1 MVFYIDRLCLLY
13 PEFTINSL
21 TVHRFL
27 ITAGTVASK
36 GLSDSFWTNNTYA
49 RVGGVT
55 VKELALLEL
64 EFLQRMNWRIVPWQN
79 KILQDYYESLVH
91 RDINFRLEE
100 KKSGEESEEDDDD
113 SMSSHSSDALDDDV
127 IPARTQDVNM
137 AGA

>member
-1 MVFYIDRLCLLY
+1 
-13 PEFTINSL
+13 
-21 TVHRFL
+21 
-27 ITAGTVASK
+27 
-36 GLSDSFWTNNTYA
+36 
-49 RVGGVT
+49 
-55 VKELALLEL
+55 
-64 EFLQRMNWRIVPWQN
+64 MNWRIVPWQN